1 MLLQWLPLPPRPEKH
16 SGLHLA
22 VKAAQKIDLHLS
34 GKGLACTVSSDA
46 GATGAE
52 PGLTIAS

>member
-1 MLLQWLPLPPRPEKH
+1 
-16 SGLHLA
+16 